1 MATSLIRRRELVF
14 AGGAAVACG
23 LPSFGADAQQP
34 DRVRRIGVLLNL
46 AEDDPETR
54 ARLAAFLQVLKDKG
68 WNEGRNLRLEYRW
81 GLGDL
86 DQHRKN
92 VADLIARGADLFFV
106 HGSGIMRQLVRVSRK
121 VPVVFVSVADPVA
134 MGFVASL
141 ARPGGNMTGFTSI
154 EYAIG
159 GKWLE
164 LLKQIAPRVTRVAV
178 IRDVEAVSAGGQ
190 IGAIQAV
197 AHVLGIEVLLIDLRE
212 AAEFESAIGA
222 FASQPNGGLI
232 VTTTALAQIHRA
244 QLIGLAAKHRL
255 PAVYP
260 YRIFAKAGGLFTY
273 GPDIIDQYRQAAS
286 YVDLVLKGA
295 KPSELPVRQPTKFE
309 TTINLKTAKS
319 LALQIPTALLTSA
332 DEVIE

>member
-1 MATSLIRRRELVF
+1 MGLL
-14 AGGAAVACG
+14 AAAAWPRAVRAEQ
-23 LPSFGADAQQP
+23 S

-46 AEDDPETR
+46 AADDPEVR
-54 ARLAAFLQVLKDKG
+54 ARLAAFLQVLKGAG
-68 WNEGRNLRLEYRW
+68 WSEGRNLRLDYRW

-92 VADLIARGADLFFV
+92 AAELIALGVDVLLV
-106 HGSGIMRQLVRVSRK
+106 HGSGIMRQLTRVNRK

-141 ARPGGNMTGFTSI
+141 ARPGGNATGFTSI

-178 IRDVEAVSAGGQ
+178 IRDVEAVSVAGQ
-190 IGAIQAV
+190 IGALQAV
-197 AHVLGIEVLLIDLRE
+197 ANVLGVELSLIDVRE
-212 AAEFESAIGA
+212 SAEFEGAIAA
-222 FASQPNGGLI
+222 FARQPNGGMV

-244 QLIGLAAKHRL
+244 QIIGLAAKHRL
-255 PAVYP
+255 PTIYP
-260 YRIFAKAGGLFTY
+260 YRVFAQAGGLFTY
-273 GPDIIDQYRQAAS
+273 GPDTIDQYRQAAT
-286 YVDLVLKGA
+286 YVDRILRGA
-295 KPSELPVRQPTKFE
+295 KPADLPVRQPTKFE
-309 TTINLKTAKS
+309 MVINLKTAKA
-319 LALQIPTALLTSA
+319 LALEVPTSLLASA